1 MKIKILK
8 NNDTYSTEEEVLSL
22 ISKIVDKLIEDR
34 EIFKKL
40 DKNKII
46 EFFSSLTE
54 NMPPEQ
60 KMSITDDE
68 LTTRIEKVMLIE
80 ATTGILNELSPEQS
94 QSFEAATKG
103 ESYLDEIR

>member
-8 NNDTYSTEEEVLSL
+8 NDDTYSTEEGVRSL

-40 DKNKII
+40 DKTKLI

-54 NMPPEQ
+54 KMPSEQ
-60 KMSITDDE
+60 GMSVTDDE
-68 LTTRIEKVMLIE
+68 LTTRIEKIMLIE
-80 ATTGILNELSPEQS
+80 ATTGILNELNPEQTE
-94 QSFEAATKG
+94 SFEAATKRR
-103 ESYLDEIR
+103 ELFT